1 VKGSVELMLIVGLN
15 GSPQKEGNTWFLLK
29 EALKA
34 AEELG
39 AKTEILHV
47 TGATDELKIPFCNNC
62 TNPCQGVCYKN
73 EKIGE
78 LLETLKKA
86 DGIIMGSPVYFGS
99 VTGQLKSFWD
109 KTRHLRKDKFF
120 LNTVGGAVA
129 VGGSRF
135 GGQETTIKAI
145 HDMMLVQG
153 MLLVGDG
160 YKDDDAGHQGVCA
173 QKPAEN
179 DSFAI
184 KRAQIMGKRV
194 AEVAKATV
202 EIRKFKL

>member
-1 VKGSVELMLIVGLN
+1 MLIVGLN

-34 AEELG
+34 AEGLG
-39 AKTEILHV
+39 AQTEIMHV
-47 TGATDELKIPFCNNC
+47 TSATDELKIPFCNNC

-73 EKIGE
+73 KKLGE

-99 VTGQLKSFWD
+99 VSGQLKSFWD

-120 LNTVGGAVA
+120 LNTVGGAMA

-173 QKPAEN
+173 QKPAAE
-179 DSFAI
+179 DTLAI

-194 AEVAKATV
+194 AEVAKAT
-202 EIRKFKL
+202 EELRKFK